1 MALQRLFLCLEESIF
16 LLLFLALS
24 FKTSL
29 HWTEHPFLLLLSP
42 ELHWLHWSHN
52 ITRMCLPPLDSE
64 TPNRRGLLI
73 IHLGDQ
79 MKHLTKRPEE
89 VLYQNHPK
97 GWVNIDSEALP
108 FIAESVSLRSE
119 TLPGNSYA
127 HECFRTQYST
137 QQIWWIKR
145 CWKVLRSLVL
155 KICTIS
161 FIPLGYIFAGGRSR
175 EFGSVMDQSDLMGK
189 SRALFS
195 NQVMR
200 STYCPFQMPNY

>member
-1 MALQRLFLCLEESIF
+1 MALQRSFPCLEDSVF
-16 LLLFLALS
+16 LILFLALS

-29 HWTEHPFLLLLSP
+29 HWTEHSFLLLLSP
-42 ELHWLHWSHN
+42 ELHLLRWSHN
-52 ITRMCLPPLDSE
+52 TTIMWLLALDFE
-64 TPNRRGLLI
+64 TPNGKGLLI

-108 FIAESVSLRSE
+108 FIAESVSLRSG

-137 QQIWWIKR
+137 QQIWWIKT
-145 CWKVLRSLVL
+145 CWKVLRSLLL
-155 KICTIS
+155 KIYTIS
-161 FIPLGYIFAGGRSR
+161 FIPLGYIFAGDRSR
-175 EFGSVMDQSDLMGK
+175 EFGSAMDQSDQMGN
-189 SRALFS
+189 SHALFS
-195 NQVMR
+195 NRVMQ
-200 STYCPFQMPNY
+200 STYCPFQVPNY